1 MYWHRRALGQI
12 WYAVLFQCSQVVR
25 SSLFYLRISDP
36 DHWIIFVGSKIE
48 NTQNLISV
56 RNRVLSDVAWFNAD
70 RVRKPQNF
78 KKKKSENVSVA
89 TKPESCDFCKWPSLT
104 ASDTFGRIEGKH
116 AVSAS
121 NLFKYVAPMQGLVL
135 FKHHEPL
142 EFTYEQLSDL
152 LDVAH
157 RWFAQSYNICKL
169 EYPEVDRDALHP
181 LLVWNA
187 LGRAGASQYH
197 GHAQLMLSSVPFPD
211 EEKMQAVLQHY
222 DGKYFDD
229 LVDAHECIG
238 LVRKEE
244 SALMFPSVC
253 PLKDG
258 EILVHGSSL
267 GSRDFHRMVY
277 IALRALIDE
286 LGSCS
291 FNIGI
296 MEMRQKDEKCH
307 PMDGPIFARIVS
319 RDKKGSKSMAS
330 DFGGLEVFTGASI
343 GHTDPWHV
351 VQAIDAIMTTERE

>member
-1 MYWHRRALGQI
+1 L
-12 WYAVLFQCSQVVR
+12 
-25 SSLFYLRISDP
+25 
-36 DHWIIFVGSKIE
+36 IILAGSKKE

-78 KKKKSENVSVA
+78 KKKSGKTSAA
-89 TKPESCDFCKWPSLT
+89 TNPEACDFCKWSSLT
-104 ASDTFGRIEGKH
+104 ASDTFGRIEGKY

-142 EFTYEQLSDL
+142 EFTYDQLSDL

-157 RWFAQSYNICKL
+157 RWFTQSYNICKI

-197 GHAQLMLSSVPFPD
+197 GHAQVMLSSVPFPD
-211 EEKMQAVLQHY
+211 EEKMRSVLQKY
-222 DGKYFDD
+222 DGAYFDD

-238 LVRKEE
+238 LVRQDE
-244 SALMFPSVC
+244 SALMFASVC
-253 PLKDG
+253 PLKDC
-258 EILVHGSSL
+258 EILVQGSSL
-267 GSRDFHRMVY
+267 GSKEFHRMIY

-296 MEMRQKDEKCH
+296 VEIKKRHNTSQ

-330 DFGGLEVFTGASI
+330 DFGGLELFTGASI

-351 VQAIDAIMTTERE
+351 VQAIDAVMSAQ